1 VLVPL
6 FLGFAAGVAV
16 AVAIQR
22 HRHLQHNRIGA
33 GPASSVLTAA
43 QLLAWIDAADQGW
56 MVLSADFKITYIN
69 DRAERLLRLSR
80 NGLVRGKPLNDV
92 LSIPQEN

>member
-1 VLVPL
+1 
-6 FLGFAAGVAV
+6 
-16 AVAIQR
+16 
-22 HRHLQHNRIGA
+22 
-33 GPASSVLTAA
+33 
-43 QLLAWIDAADQGW
+43 